1 MEYTITLTD
10 AEKIAMEYITIDVQ
24 EWISNAAKVR
34 AEDSIKEIQTLLM
47 DYCNK
52 NNALIAVGKDAQVQ
66 QAFELGL
73 LSRTTQSEA

>member
-10 AEKIAMEYITIDVQ
+10 AEKIAMEYITIDIQ

>member
-10 AEKIAMEYITIDVQ
+10 AEKIAMEYIAIDVQ
-24 EWISNAAKVR
+24 EWIYNAAKVR
-34 AEDSIKEIQTLLM
+34 AADSIKEIQTLLM

-52 NNALIAVGKDAQVQ
+52 NNVLIAVGKDAQVQ

-73 LSRTTQSEA
+73 LSRITQSEA

>member
-10 AEKIAMEYITIDVQ
+10 AEKIAMEYIAIDVQ

-52 NNALIAVGKDAQVQ
+52 NNVLIAVGKDAQVQ

>member
-10 AEKIAMEYITIDVQ
+10 AEKIAMEYIAIDVQ

-52 NNALIAVGKDAQVQ
+52 NNVLITVGKDAQVQ

>member
-1 MEYTITLTD
+1 MEYSITLTD
-10 AEKIAMEYITIDVQ
+10 AEKIAMEYIAIDVQ

-52 NNALIAVGKDAQVQ
+52 NNVLIAVGKDAQVQ